1 MRRWTKASVAVLTA
15 IGLFAPSLA
24 QAQTVDSARD
34 VEAMQTIS
42 ASDAAASATTASDAA
57 VLAATVSDGTTDGS
71 ADDTAGIGTTS
82 DPILDNTVQ
91 HLEDVSAQVDEQK
104 ASGGFSSS
112 LDSSGGEAATKD
124 DVPNPLDFAS
134 IKEDDVFYN
143 LPALA
148 NQYKT
153 TDSSGNTV
161 LKLTGPTAGGAS
173 QGAVPQGL
181 EAYYSQSLT
190 WTNCRTAGIPHV
202 DGFASGPDMPS
213 ETVERLYNSVC
224 TYASVP
230 LDYSNPS
237 GQSIKIAVLKVPHSP
252 GYQKYGTIFI
262 NPGGPG
268 HSGARYAFWSTRSE
282 LTRHYDVIGFDPR
295 GVGGSLPQIRCQ
307 SNQARDWQREGS
319 DALTN
324 AQLDQI
330 DKYNASECYANTT
343 RGYSGITSQEFLPTV
358 GTDTVAKDMDVLR
371 SALGEEKL
379 TYRGFS
385 YGTVLGTHYAM
396 QFPGNVQAMVLDGD
410 VNYLSTN
417 DTLAADARYQ
427 QFGDGS
433 TTASSVAQASS
444 FDDTFRQFL
453 SWCLSD
459 SSVETCALG
468 NKVSGTP
475 TDAQIDAAYAE
486 YQRLARLNFGG
497 AYLKKADTIDPRVL
511 SFADFVQGTTEAL
524 YTTYYWPTLNSA
536 LQSFADDKDPSGML
550 ALADQYEGRAHFG
563 EYDFSDAA
571 FHVISSIDNNTDDVN
586 APVEDAHS
594 DAERTKAMEEY
605 YRVAPYRDPGTDEN
619 GNQRGL
625 ATGLGLGEYL
635 TGTGTLAKAFEVST
649 IPNILFI
656 SSTYDPA
663 TPYENG
669 FVDARAFHAVM
680 LAVGYNAHCA
690 YGSVSCATSVADEF
704 LTDPSAFMTKV
715 DSNGFAN
722 EVQWKDSADGSAQ
735 DIFRTSIA
743 DGECRL
749 VSFRQTGGDGTI
761 VSSASGLTSANKTN
775 AEMRGTSVTLKTVS
789 ANGTVSDATQLHPGD
804 DFRLYLNS
812 MPTDCTVTGAECT
825 YTPYLYDAGS
835 DAAGTPLGAAR
846 GTLQDSTGY
855 FIAGTIPSNTTAGS
869 YKLAVYRS
877 NGWLY
882 GWATVTVAG
891 APSTTD
897 APFAMLR
904 VYNPNSS
911 EHFFTA
917 SSEERANLVKAGW
930 RYEGTAW
937 TAPVSGD
944 PVYRLYNPNR
954 GEHHY
959 TTDSGEAN
967 TLMHLGWRFEGIGW
981 YSAPSDS
988 GSAVYR
994 VYNPNAPA
1002 NNHHYTASA
1011 AERDQLVANG
1021 WRDEGTAW
1029 YGVKE

>member
-1 MRRWTKASVAVLTA
+1 MEVHKDGASRHPQCLT
-15 IGLFAPSLA
+15 GNNV
-24 QAQTVDSARD
+24 TGG
-34 VEAMQTIS
+34 
-42 ASDAAASATTASDAA
+42 AASATTASDAA

-71 ADDTAGIGTTS
+71 ADDTAGIGTTN
-82 DPILDNTVQ
+82 DPVLDNTVQ
-91 HLEDVSAQVDEQK
+91 HLEDVSAQVDEQN
-104 ASGGFSSS
+104 ASSGSSSS
-112 LDSSGGEAATKD
+112 LDPSGGEADTKN

-161 LKLTGPTAGGAS
+161 LKLTGPAAGGTS

-190 WTNCRTAGIPHV
+190 WTNCLTAGIPRIYGGYATDPYAPPEV
-202 DGFASGPDMPS
+202 A
-213 ETVERLYNSVC
+213 ERRDNSVC

-237 GQSIKIAVLKVPHSP
+237 GQSIKIAVPKVPHSP

-268 HSGARYAFWSTRSE
+268 GSGTQYAFYATRSE

-295 GVGGSLPQIRCQ
+295 GVGSSLPQIRCQ

-410 VNYLSTN
+410 ENYLSTN

-427 QFGDGS
+427 QFGDATVSRGS
-433 TTASSVAQASS
+433 NQASS
-444 FDDTFRQFL
+444 FGDTFRQFL

-497 AYLKKADTIDPRVL
+497 AYLKKADIYDPRVL
-511 SFADFVQGTTEAL
+511 SFADFVQGTTESL
-524 YTTYYWPTLNSA
+524 YTTHYWPTLNSA
-536 LQSFADDKDPSGML
+536 LQAFANDNDPSGML
-550 ALADQYEGRAHFG
+550 ALADQYEGRSDFG

-690 YGSVSCATSVADEF
+690 YGKVSCATSAADEF

-749 VSFRQTGGDGTI
+749 VSFRQTGGDGAI

-835 DAAGTPLGAAR
+835 DAA
-846 GTLQDSTGY
+846 
-855 FIAGTIPSNTTAGS
+855 
-869 YKLAVYRS
+869 
-877 NGWLY
+877 
-882 GWATVTVAG
+882 
-891 APSTTD
+891 
-897 APFAMLR
+897 
-904 VYNPNSS
+904 
-911 EHFFTA
+911 
-917 SSEERANLVKAGW
+917 
-930 RYEGTAW
+930 
-937 TAPVSGD
+937 
-944 PVYRLYNPNR
+944 
-954 GEHHY
+954 
-959 TTDSGEAN
+959 
-967 TLMHLGWRFEGIGW
+967 
-981 YSAPSDS
+981 
-988 GSAVYR
+988 
-994 VYNPNAPA
+994 
-1002 NNHHYTASA
+1002 
-1011 AERDQLVANG
+1011 ERDQLVSQG
-1021 WRDEGTAW
+1021 WHDEGIAW
-1029 YGVKE
+1029 YGVKDASSTATDGSAK

>member
-42 ASDAAASATTASDAA
+42 ASDAA

-71 ADDTAGIGTTS
+71 VDDTAGIGTTS
-82 DPILDNTVQ
+82 DPVLDNTVQ

-112 LDSSGGEAATKD
+112 LGSSGGEAATKD

-134 IKEDDVFYN
+134 IKEDDAFYN

-190 WTNCRTAGIPHV
+190 WTNCPTAGFVPGWGYTSDTPTEAI
-202 DGFASGPDMPS
+202 
-213 ETVERLYNSVC
+213 ERWGNATC

-237 GQSIKIAVLKVPHSP
+237 SQSIKIAVLKVPHSP
-252 GYQKYGTIFI
+252 GYEKYGTIFI

-268 HSGARYAFWSTRSE
+268 GSGTQYAFYATRSE

-295 GVGGSLPQIRCQ
+295 GVGSSLPQIRCQ

-330 DKYNASECYANTT
+330 DKYNASECYANTA

-410 VNYLSTN
+410 ENYLSTN
-417 DTLAADARYQ
+417 SSLAADARYQ
-427 QFGDGS
+427 QFGDATVSRGS
-433 TTASSVAQASS
+433 SQASA
-444 FDDTFRQFL
+444 FDDTFRKFL
-453 SWCLSD
+453 GWCLSD

-497 AYLKKADTIDPRVL
+497 AYLKKKADTNGPRVL

-524 YTTYYWPTLNSA
+524 YSTSYWPTLNSA
-536 LQSFADDKDPSGML
+536 LESFANDKDPSGML
-550 ALADQYEGRAHFG
+550 ALADQYEGREGG
-563 EYDFSDAA
+563 EYDFSQAA
-571 FHVISSIDNNTDDVN
+571 FHVIYSMDNNNDNLDTPEEDVY
-586 APVEDAHS
+586 S
-594 DAERTKAMEEY
+594 DVDRAKEMKEY
-605 YRVAPYRDPGTDEN
+605 YALAPYRDPGTDEN

-680 LAVGYNAHCA
+680 LAVGYDAHCA

-704 LTDPSAFMTKV
+704 LTDPSAFMAKV

-722 EVQWKDSADGSAQ
+722 EVQWKDSTDGSAQ

-761 VSSASGLTSANKTN
+761 VSSSSGLTSANKTN

-789 ANGTVSDATQLHPGD
+789 ADGTVSDATQLHPGD

-855 FIAGTIPSNTTAGS
+855 FIAGTIPSSTTAGS

-882 GWATVTVAG
+882 GWAAVTVAG
-891 APSTTD
+891 APSTTS